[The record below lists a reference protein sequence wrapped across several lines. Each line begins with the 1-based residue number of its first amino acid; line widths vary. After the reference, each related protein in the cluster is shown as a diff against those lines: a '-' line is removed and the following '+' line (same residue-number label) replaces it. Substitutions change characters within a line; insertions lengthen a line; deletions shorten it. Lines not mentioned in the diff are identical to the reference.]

1 MPTND
6 KPTGNR
12 RNVPLFVTMP
22 PEERDRVAAFARKV
36 GRPLSWAVR
45 DGLRLYLDAVEADAE
60 ALARVKVDPSKA
72 GWTKMPKRG
81 RPPTASKL
89 LERMSTTDP
98 AALQTAMDAVTRGTQ
113 PKVADVEALLA
124 ELERNPTATPKG
136 KGKANVR

>member
-12 RNVPLFVTMP
+12 RNVPLYVTMP
-22 PEERDRVAAFARKV
+22 PEERDRVAAFARNV

-45 DGLRLYLDAVEADAE
+45 DGLRLYLDAVEGDAA

-72 GWTKMPKRG
+72 GKTKPPRRG
-81 RPPTASKL
+81 RPRKGYGVPLDLTPAQVEALGKL
-89 LERMSTTDP
+89 DP
-98 AALQTAMDAVTRGTQ
+98 AAMNATIQ
-113 PKVADVEALLA
+113 ALLA
-124 ELERNPTATPKG
+124 ELERNPTAAPKG